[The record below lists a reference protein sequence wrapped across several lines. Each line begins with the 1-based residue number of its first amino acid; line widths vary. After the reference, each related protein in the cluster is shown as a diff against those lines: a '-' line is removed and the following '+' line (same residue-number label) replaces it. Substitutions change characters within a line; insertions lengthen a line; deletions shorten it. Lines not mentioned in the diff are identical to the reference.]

1 MDRLSL
7 TEEFGK
13 GYDESNLRYMRLF
26 YKTFPICDSLR
37 PELSCS
43 HYRRL
48 LSVENQEA
56 IAKYSVLNDAKHI
69 FASKYKLTLPTEEDL
84 QTELNKARKRL
95 ELEAP
100 SIIYTKL
107 WMVP

>member
-1 MDRLSL
+1 
-7 TEEFGK
+7 
-13 GYDESNLRYMRLF
+13 MRLF